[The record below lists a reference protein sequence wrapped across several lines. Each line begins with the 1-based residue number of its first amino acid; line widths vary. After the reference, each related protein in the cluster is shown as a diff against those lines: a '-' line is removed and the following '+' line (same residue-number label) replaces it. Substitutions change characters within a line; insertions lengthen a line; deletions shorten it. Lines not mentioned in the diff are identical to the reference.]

1 MVSIGLD
8 IAKNMCGIAIFD
20 NVRKEIIWVTH
31 LKIWDDDRK
40 QLAINTQ
47 ELVAI
52 LKTKLEPYKFQIK
65 MFGYELSNFSNPK
78 MTQCFSEIVGILE
91 GVVSCNFDKAYYE
104 TKVFN
109 ANEWY
114 RFIGKLKDVR
124 DVRKA
129 NTKVWVREHM
139 GIASDSEDENDA
151 LAIAYWTPNCMTTYQ
166 HSEQVAKEKVLKANK
181 TRSELVKARKINTL
195 MKKLMSAKRES
206 TITKIKEQIKEL
218 ENND

>member
-31 LKIWDDDRK
+31 LKLWDDDRK

-52 LKTKLEPYKFQIK
+52 LKTKLEPYKFRMK
-65 MFGYELSNFSNPK
+65 TFGYELSNFSNPK

-91 GVVSCNFDKAYYE
+91 GVVSCNFDKTYYE

-114 RFIGKLKDVR
+114 RFIGKLKDIR
-124 DVRKA
+124 DIRKA
-129 NTKVWVREHM
+129 NTKMWVREHM
-139 GIASDSEDENDA
+139 GISSDSEDENDA
-151 LAIAYWTPNCMTTYQ
+151 LAIAYWAPNCMTTYQ

-195 MKKLMSAKRES
+195 MKKLMAAKREN
-206 TITKIKEQIKEL
+206 TIAKIKEQIKEL

>member
-1 MVSIGLD
+1 
-8 IAKNMCGIAIFD
+8 
-20 NVRKEIIWVTH
+20 
-31 LKIWDDDRK
+31 
-40 QLAINTQ
+40 
-47 ELVAI
+47 
-52 LKTKLEPYKFQIK
+52 
-65 MFGYELSNFSNPK
+65 

-129 NTKVWVREHM
+129 NTKAWVREHM

-151 LAIAYWTPNCMTTYQ
+151 LAIAYWTPNCLTTYQ
-166 HSEQVAKEKVLKANK
+166 HSEQVAKEKVLKVNK

-206 TITKIKEQIKEL
+206 TIAKIKEQIKEL